1 MGRMDP
7 KGVNVDARVAAI
19 AAVQHGVITFAQLI
33 AAGLTA
39 TAIRNRVRSGR
50 LPRIHR
56 GVYAVGHS
64 GLSDKGRW
72 MAAVLACDGAVLSH
86 RSAAELW
93 ELLPPCKGPVHVTVP
108 VPGGRKKRD
117 GIHLHRSPSLPNN
130 ATTRRD
136 GIAVTTPARTLADL
150 RRRIEPAIF
159 RRALREAEFRGL
171 ELGDV
176 PSDRSR
182 SELER
187 AFLRLCRRH
196 RLPTPEV
203 NVGVGRFT
211 VDFLWRREGL
221 VVETDGYAAHRG
233 RQAFED
239 DHARELELHALGYRL
254 RRFTDRQVEHQPRAV
269 ARAVADALRSGRPG
283 VSARRG

>member
-50 LPRIHR
+50 LHRIHR

-64 GLSDKGRW
+64 GLS
-72 MAAVLACDGAVLSH
+72 
-86 RSAAELW
+86 
-93 ELLPPCKGPVHVTVP
+93 
-108 VPGGRKKRD
+108 GRKQRD
-117 GIHLHRSPSLPNN
+117 GIHLHRSPSLPDN
-130 ATTRRD
+130 APTRRD
-136 GIAVTTPARTLADL
+136 GIAVTNPARTLADL
-150 RRRIEPAIF
+150 RRTIEPALF
-159 RRALREAEFRGL
+159 RSALREAEFRGL

-182 SELER
+182 SDLER

-196 RLPTPEV
+196 RLPMPEV
-203 NVGVGRFT
+203 NVEVGRFT
-211 VDFLWRREGL
+211 VDFLWRRERPA
-221 VVETDGYAAHRG
+221 VETDGYAAHRG

-239 DHARELELHALGYRL
+239 DHTRELELHALGYRL
-254 RRFTDRQVEHQPRAV
+254 RRFSDRQVEHQPRAV
-269 ARAVADALRSGRPG
+269 ARAVADALRSGQP
-283 VSARRG
+283 SASVRRER